1 MVRKRKFTGDWL
13 DGMLEGRELEAGL
26 DAVSQIIGCLIVL
39 ITTGILWLA
48 DPAWIDWK
56 VLTTAAMVTLGFI
69 FFLFVPK
76 FGGLEFGNVSMSSR
90 VMAIPIAVIAA
101 YLVGALLFA
110 D

>member
-48 DPAWIDWK
+48 DPAWVDWK
-56 VLTTAAMVTLGFI
+56 VLTTAAMVAVGFI
-69 FFLFVPK
+69 FFIFVPK
-76 FGGLEFGNVSMSSR
+76 FGGLDFGNVSMSGR
-90 VMAIPIAVIAA
+90 VMAMPIAVIAA